1 MGTLIEIIFDNIIFI
16 IVLTILLFPGI
27 EIEIR
32 TKNFI
37 YSYSSKLLYKRL
49 KNAFRRNKKD
59 DKK

>member
-1 MGTLIEIIFDNIIFI
+1 MGTFIEILFDNIICI
-16 IVLTILLFPGI
+16 IVLTILLVPGI

-37 YSYSSKLLYKRL
+37 HSYSSKLFYTRL